1 MEQADGAMGK
11 KKISMPEVERIVH
24 GMIREHLKKRGLKGV
39 LSAFDADC
47 PRQDNSFRKSSH
59 IAEALGSGGKKL
71 YKQNKSSKKPL
82 NSYLEVL
89 GQHYY
94 KKGKGEKDSATS
106 KNFSIEK
113 VPTDRKATKV
123 EKTAPFLTS
132 KHVPPPLPQSNIADV
147 EESEPTAAPR
157 INRHKSA
164 GGGTYEFA
172 TDDLGLESFDVVEET
187 LLVDKSNISK
197 SSFKQPVSSNGFF
210 KKSTHPENNM
220 IGASTTN
227 DFVMEDLDETD
238 MYDFQ

>member
-11 KKISMPEVERIVH
+11 KKISGPEVERIVH

-94 KKGKGEKDSATS
+94 KNPKGENDSVTS
-106 KNFSIEK
+106 KNSVIK
-113 VPTDRKATKV
+113 M
-123 EKTAPFLTS
+123 
-132 KHVPPPLPQSNIADV
+132 VPP
-147 EESEPTAAPR
+147 R
-157 INRHKSA
+157 NRWTS
-164 GGGTYEFA
+164 
-172 TDDLGLESFDVVEET
+172 VWM
-187 LLVDKSNISK
+187 
-197 SSFKQPVSSNGFF
+197 
-210 KKSTHPENNM
+210 KST
-220 IGASTTN
+220 IC
-227 DFVMEDLDETD
+227 F
-238 MYDFQ
+238 